1 MKYSYLIIIVL
12 LPLIIFSCSKK
23 KEEPKVRDRSLGYHF
38 NDTTL
43 LGHQESAEIK
53 AFKEFL
59 HKTDS
64 SDMASLIPAINAF
77 KSILFNKPAATCDS
91 AYVLY
96 QNFADTIEAHLNLK
110 LMNDTTDYA
119 PLFRNEKVA
128 PKIKRFQQ
136 TLIRNGFKL
145 RSSDDMAY
153 IEQDRNLALSE
164 ISAMLTTPMQEYMRE
179 ITMEHQQGFAND
191 GTIII
196 TPDIYIERVLWYEN
210 FIKANPDFVLIE
222 NCKNFKK
229 AYFTYL
235 ITGYENT
242 TLMNEENA
250 QELSPYFQ
258 SAYAYLAKKYPD
270 SETLGL
276 IKPYWN
282 AIKQHQTETLA
293 AIRKSYIVKGLIYDL
308 D

>member
-1 MKYSYLIIIVL
+1 MKYSYLIIIAL
-12 LPLIIFSCSKK
+12 FSLIIFSCSKK
-23 KEEPKVRDRSLGYHF
+23 KEEPKERVRSLGYHF

-43 LGHQESAEIK
+43 LEHQESAEIK
-53 AFKEFL
+53 AYREFL

-64 SDMASLIPAINAF
+64 TDMTSFIPAINTF
-77 KSILFNKPAATCDS
+77 KSMLFNKPAATCDS
-91 AYVLY
+91 AFMIF
-96 QNFADTIEAHLNLK
+96 QNFADTIEAHLNMK
-110 LMNDTTDYA
+110 LMNDTTDYS
-119 PLFRNEKVA
+119 PLFRNEKVSQ
-128 PKIKRFQQ
+128 KIKRFQQ
-136 TLIRNGFKL
+136 TLIKAGFKL
-145 RSSDDMAY
+145 RSSEDMPY
-153 IEQDRNLALSE
+153 IEQDRNLVFSE
-164 ISAMLTTPMQEYMRE
+164 LSAMLTTPMQEYIKE
-179 ITMEHQQGFAND
+179 IAMEHQQGFAND

-196 TPDIYIERVLWYEN
+196 PPDIYIERVLWYEN
-210 FIKANPDFVLIE
+210 FIKANPDFVLIN

-242 TLMNEENA
+242 TLMNEENT

-293 AIRKSYIVKGLIYDL
+293 GIRKNYIVKGLMYDL
-308 D
+308 H